1 MSLPN
6 ESKIAE
12 KMLEPADE
20 SKKAD
25 KLTLEPVLGCFNNQ
39 GELQKMLAISQVKQ
53 NS

>member
-1 MSLPN
+1 MRAKWLKICLSLPD

-25 KLTLEPVLGCFNNQ
+25 KLTLKPVLSCFHNQ
-39 GELQKMLAISQVKQ
+39 GEC
-53 NS
+53 